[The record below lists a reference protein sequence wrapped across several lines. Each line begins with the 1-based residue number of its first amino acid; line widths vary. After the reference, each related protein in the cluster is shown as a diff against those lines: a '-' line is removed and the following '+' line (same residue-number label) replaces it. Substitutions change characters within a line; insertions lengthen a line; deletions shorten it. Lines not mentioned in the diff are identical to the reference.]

1 LKSGVIRTFDA
12 DKGYGWIV
20 QSDGG
25 NLFVHQ
31 SNIVGDIKTLPFEVR
46 VTYESRTNHNG
57 GVEAINVSLSK

>member
-1 LKSGVIRTFDA
+1 MKNGTIRTFDA

-20 QSDGG
+20 QSNGE

-31 SNIVGDIKTLPFEVR
+31 SNIVGDITRLPFEVR

-57 GVEAINVSLSK
+57 GAEAINVSLSK